1 MKTYLKIKRAI
12 RYLFYKHISVEDQLK
27 VKEQFNNDDL
37 TRLFWQ
43 LSMQDRHHSI
53 EVLER
58 TINKT
63 LDDEILSLKELESLN
78 DLYTLCLLH
87 DIGKSAGNFPW
98 LFRIFSELNIVNNQK
113 SKIYLNHERIGLEQ
127 MKKLSIDDK
136 VLKYY
141 EKELLENKHF
151 VLDKTDY

>member
-1 MKTYLKIKRAI
+1 
-12 RYLFYKHISVEDQLK
+12 
-27 VKEQFNNDDL
+27 
-37 TRLFWQ
+37 
-43 LSMQDRHHSI
+43 MQDRHHSI

-87 DIGKSAGNFPW
+87 DIGKTVSNFSW

>member
-58 TINKT
+58 TINRT

-87 DIGKSAGNFPW
+87 DIGKCVEILKISC
-98 LFRIFSELNIVNNQK
+98 FSVWGLRVEISVR
-113 SKIYLNHERIGLEQ
+113 SWVTGYLN
-127 MKKLSIDDK
+127 
-136 VLKYY
+136 
-141 EKELLENKHF
+141 
-151 VLDKTDY
+151 T

>member
-87 DIGKSAGNFPW
+87 DIGKSAGNFSW

-141 EKELLENKHF
+141 QKELLENKHF
-151 VLDKTDY
+151 VLDMTDY

>member
-12 RYLFYKHISVEDQLK
+12 RYLLYKHISVEDQLK

-87 DIGKSAGNFPW
+87 DIGKSAGNFSW

-141 EKELLENKHF
+141 QKELLENKHF